1 MKDDKVIDLQQVKND
16 RGEHDL
22 ELTIETLRQRVR
34 ELLAINGT
42 HKELV
47 GKLIVENEE
56 LKKNNK
62 ALAKQIDDYL
72 MLVKDLQQFLG
83 SFTDKLKDGKGR
95 GNAVQHARIYI
106 EVDGYLEEI
115 KRMEVQE
122 NNIIGVQQGL
132 RLVLKPMKS
141 KKLILP
147 PGVMGDY

>member
-47 GKLIVENEE
+47 GKLIVDNEE

-62 ALAKQIDDYL
+62 ALAKQIDDY
-72 MLVKDLQQFLG
+72 F
-83 SFTDKLKDGKGR
+83 
-95 GNAVQHARIYI
+95 NAR
-106 EVDGYLEEI
+106 
-115 KRMEVQE
+115 
-122 NNIIGVQQGL
+122 
-132 RLVLKPMKS
+132 
-141 KKLILP
+141 
-147 PGVMGDY
+147 